1 METLFRPAVNPP
13 ATSQFMTGNNTSIT
27 SPVQQPLNRH
37 LIASVHQVKDHIDKY
52 PLEWK
57 SLDDLAAMVDIN
69 RKKLQQAFKCWFGVN
84 ISDYK
89 LQKRMNA
96 AADML
101 EEGRLSKKQ
110 IAYRCGY
117 HKPNNF
123 SIAFKKVYKMSPSNW
138 QQKTAELPPE
148 AYQ

>member
-1 METLFRPAVNPP
+1 
-13 ATSQFMTGNNTSIT
+13 MTENETSII
-27 SPVQQPLNRH
+27 PPIKQPLNRH
-37 LIASVHQVKDHIDKY
+37 LIASVHQVKDYIDRY

-57 SLDDLAAMVDIN
+57 NLDDLAAMVAIN
-69 RKKLQQAFKCWFGVN
+69 RKKLQQAFKCRFGVN

-96 AADML
+96 AADLL

-123 SIAFKKVYKMSPSNW
+123 SIAFKKVYKMSPSDF
-138 QQKTAELPPE
+138 QHRCEQLPPLPS
-148 AYQ
+148 Q

>member
-1 METLFRPAVNPP
+1 METLFRPAVNDL
-13 ATSQFMTGNNTSIT
+13 ATSQVITENETSIT
-27 SPVQQPLNRH
+27 SPIKLPLNRH
-37 LIASVHQVKDHIDKY
+37 LIASVHQVKDHIDRY
-52 PLEWK
+52 PLDWK
-57 SLDDLAAMVDIN
+57 KNLDDLAAMVGIN
-69 RKKLQQAFKCWFGVN
+69 RKKLQQAFKCRFGVN

-123 SIAFKKVYKMSPSNW
+123 SIAFKKVYKMSPSGW
-138 QQKTAELPPE
+138 QQKSAEWP
-148 AYQ
+148 

>member
-1 METLFRPAVNPP
+1 MEQEKQL
-13 ATSQFMTGNNTSIT
+13 S
-27 SPVQQPLNRH
+27 RH
-37 LIASVHQVKDHIDKY
+37 MAASVHTVKEYIDTY

-57 SLDDLAAMVDIN
+57 NLDDLASMVEIN
-69 RKKLQQAFKCWFGVN
+69 RKKLQQAFKCRFGVN

-123 SIAFKKVYKMSPSNW
+123 SIAFKKVYKMSPSDW
-138 QQKTAELPPE
+138 QQRSYQLPVTGE
-148 AYQ
+148 A